1 MKRAMAGLTALLAVA
16 ALVWTTAE
24 AKKGVAKNTKVEE
37 VGRESI
43 HSVLRSSATKK
54 RIALCSVLR
63 PAERLEC

>member
-54 RIALCSVLR
+54 THRSVLR